1 MAFPLIA
8 LLLFAGQPVVTTAR
22 TQAPAPV
29 SAPVS
34 TAGADLSERPV
45 DRDTLP
51 QGAPEDDYRF
61 VAWCDGVLA
70 GHMDIAERVKDVLP
84 IDDVQQK
91 IGKSYLRAYVRA
103 LDSSPQ
109 SKTAE
114 GRQAAETARL
124 DGFNKWEQARNADH
138 KLAAETYLSYQLP
151 PRCEHAALRL
161 SHNPNL
167 FKSTPGGGDQVATV
181 ATGARRVADPNAT
194 GAATKGL
201 LFSPNKPATAAA
213 VSAPVSA
220 PVPNAPA
227 STETVA
233 VVAAPASQAPEP
245 KSPAPGLGAGA
256 AVMPNEPAVMAEAAP
271 APAAG
276 VTTAAAAPAVAKA
289 ADSGPEKAPAKALEQ
304 PSTKAADKPV
314 AKKPK
319 RGHLLPPFL
328 RKKDPDEE

>member
-1 MAFPLIA
+1 MAFPLFA

-22 TQAPAPV
+22 TQAPAAV

-34 TAGADLSERPV
+34 TAGADLTERPV
-45 DRDTLP
+45 DRDALP
-51 QGAPEDDYRF
+51 QGAPADDYRF

-103 LDSSPQ
+103 LDGAPQ
-109 SKTAE
+109 AKTEE
-114 GRQAAETARL
+114 GRQAAEAARL

-138 KLAAETYLSYQLP
+138 KLAAESYLSYQLP

-167 FKSTPGGGDQVATV
+167 FKSTPSADQVATV
-181 ATGARRVADPNAT
+181 STGARRVADPNAS

-201 LFSPNKPATAAA
+201 LFSPNKPAPVANLPAA
-213 VSAPVSA
+213 
-220 PVPNAPA
+220 
-227 STETVA
+227 TETVA
-233 VVAAPASQAPEP
+233 AVAAPQPMAAESLKAEP
-245 KSPAPGLGAGA
+245 KSPAPSPGAGA
-256 AVMPNEPAVMAEAAP
+256 AVLPSEPAVVAETAP
-271 APAAG
+271 APSSA
-276 VTTAAAAPAVAKA
+276 VSTAAVAPAVAKTS
-289 ADSGPEKAPAKALEQ
+289 DKTPEKVAAK
-304 PSTKAADKPV
+304 TTDKPA

-328 RKKDPDEE
+328 RKKDPDEQ